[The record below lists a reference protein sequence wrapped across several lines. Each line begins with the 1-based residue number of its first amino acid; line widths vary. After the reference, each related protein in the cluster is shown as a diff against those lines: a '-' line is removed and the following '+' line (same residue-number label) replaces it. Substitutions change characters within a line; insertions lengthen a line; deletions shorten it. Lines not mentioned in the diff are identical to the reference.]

1 MLREK
6 TILLVDDDDR
16 NIFALSAVLKS
27 KGPNI
32 IIAKDGI
39 ECLDKL
45 RSHDNIDLVLLD
57 MMMPVMDGY
66 LTLKEMRNDEK
77 LMHIPVIS
85 LTAQAMKG
93 DRQKCI
99 DAGASEYCSKP
110 VDINILMEKI
120 SCLLNL

>member
-1 MLREK
+1 M
-6 TILLVDDDDR
+6 VDDDDR